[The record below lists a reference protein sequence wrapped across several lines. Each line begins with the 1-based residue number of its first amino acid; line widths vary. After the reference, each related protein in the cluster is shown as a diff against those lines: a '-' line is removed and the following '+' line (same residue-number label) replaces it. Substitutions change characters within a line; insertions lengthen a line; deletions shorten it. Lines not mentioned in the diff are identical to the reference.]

1 MVSLFREPDEPKLG
15 QRRWPKLAI
24 LLVAVRLVQL
34 CFLQLC
40 SLSCRDMAAPYWRGS
55 VLRCEAGSARRS
67 TPARVCAK
75 LGNARV
81 WAAIRP
87 LGLACYIKS

>member
-55 VLRCEAGSARRS
+55 
-67 TPARVCAK
+67 
-75 LGNARV
+75 
-81 WAAIRP
+81 
-87 LGLACYIKS
+87 LAV